1 MEDIQNHLALSMV
14 TGIGPVQNK
23 LLLQY
28 FGTAEN
34 VFKAKRK
41 EISAVEGIGDTRAKA
56 IKTFNDFTSIEAEIK
71 FCEKHHIQILI
82 PSAKN
87 YPQRLL
93 NCYDPP
99 SILFYR
105 GTANLNHSKI
115 VSIIGTRNNTPYGK
129 TITEEIVAGLQD
141 QGVLIISG
149 LAYGIDALAHKAAIK
164 NNLSTI
170 GVLAHGLDT
179 IYPATHKS
187 LAKEML
193 EKGGLLTEFIK
204 GTLPSKHNFPKRNR
218 IVAGMSDAVLVI
230 ETATKGGS
238 MITAEL
244 AYSYNRDIFAMP
256 GRINDPKSA
265 GCLKLIEQ
273 NKALLFSST
282 PAFIEAMG
290 WKQKN
295 TTTQKQRSLFVE
307 LTKEEETIV
316 SLLQQQAIMGID
328 EIYLKSGLTSSNTA
342 AAILSLELQG
352 LLISLPG
359 KQYSLN

>member
-14 TGIGPVQNK
+14 AGIGPVQNK

-41 EISAVEGIGDTRAKA
+41 EISSVEGIGDAKAKA
-56 IKTFNDFTSIEAEIK
+56 IKTFNDFNSIEAEIK

-99 SILFYR
+99 PILFYR
-105 GTANLNHSKI
+105 GFADLNKQKT

-129 TITEEIVAGLQD
+129 SVTEELIEGLLEQE
-141 QGVLIISG
+141 VLIISG
-149 LAYGIDALAHKAAIK
+149 LAYGIDAHAHKAAIK
-164 NNLSTI
+164 NNLPTI

-179 IYPATHKS
+179 IYPASHKS

-218 IVAGMSDAVLVI
+218 IVAGMSDAIIVI

-238 MITAEL
+238 MITAEI
-244 AYSYNRDIFAMP
+244 AYSYNRDIFAIP

-273 NKALLFSST
+273 NKAMLFTST
-282 PAFIEAMG
+282 NSFIETMG
-290 WKQKN
+290 WKQKKVDL
-295 TTTQKQRSLFVE
+295 QQQRSLFVE
-307 LTKEEETIV
+307 LTKDEETIV
-316 SLLQQQAIMGID
+316 SILQQHAVLGID
-328 EIYLKSGLTSSNTA
+328 EIYLKSGLSSSNTA

-352 LLISLPG
+352 LLIALPG
-359 KQYSLN
+359 KQYCLI